1 MAGRDGGFLM
11 LPFKAGAD
19 CAAPPLYILS
29 NNREG
34 KNYDYSS

>member
-1 MAGRDGGFLM
+1 M

-19 CAAPPLYILS
+19 SAAPPLYIIS